1 MALRILLMGLVA
13 SMGFELPSGP
23 DVSTW
28 VRSGRDLVCARLSD
42 PSGPIVEADRPEAGP
57 TESLPADVTEA
68 IAPPAIVDEAAA
80 PADAAFLAA
89 SEATAASF
97 LADAKSMRD
106 EGSPGE
112 DIPST
117 LSSVAPPVGLPVGE
131 ELAVIGSDG
140 EDGATAWVE
149 QRPTRAERVNSAIQ
163 LTHDA
168 IQAWSELIQGSPDQ
182 ADLSR

>member
-28 VRSGRDLVCARLSD
+28 VRSGRDLVYARLSD
-42 PSGPIVEADRPEAGP
+42 PSGPVVEVDQPEAGP
-57 TESLPADVTEA
+57 TDGLPADVSGA
-68 IAPPAIVDEAAA
+68 IVPPAIVEEVAA
-80 PADAAFLAA
+80 PADEAFLAA

-97 LADAKSMRD
+97 LADAKSIRD

-112 DIPST
+112 DISSM
-117 LSSVAPPVGLPVGE
+117 LSSEAPPVGLPVGE
-131 ELAVIGSDG
+131 ELAVIESEG
-140 EDGATAWVE
+140 EDEATAWAE
-149 QRPTRAERVNSAIQ
+149 QRSTRAERVLSAIQ

-168 IQAWSELIQGSPDQ
+168 IQAWSELIQESPDQ